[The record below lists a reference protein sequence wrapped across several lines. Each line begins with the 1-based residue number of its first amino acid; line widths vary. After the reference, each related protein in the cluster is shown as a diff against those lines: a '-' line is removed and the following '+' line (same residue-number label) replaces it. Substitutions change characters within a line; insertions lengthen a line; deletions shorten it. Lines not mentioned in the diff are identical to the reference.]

1 MLRLLP
7 VSLPLASASLCVIS
21 VARQSQLC
29 LGRART
35 CGRVHGAIATDS
47 GVFHHSARAV
57 QVSSQGHGKLQT
69 VHGHQAAHL
78 DKADP
83 GRVSDS
89 GRAEAVAKEWCSCL
103 KLLFLFDYCFT
114 CLVVHRC
121 AAVCR

>member
-21 VARQSQLC
+21 VARLSQLC

-83 GRVSDS
+83 GRVSAS
-89 GRAEAVAKEWCSCL
+89 GIGPGRKPWPRNGAV
-103 KLLFLFDYCFT
+103 
-114 CLVVHRC
+114 V
-121 AAVCR
+121 